1 MSYSYYIRSPLIDGN
16 HYGSKQF
23 ASPLKEVS
31 ETELSE
37 AEKLKAFKKEIWDEI
52 NRMPRCSSINWSI
65 QITDGGFKRMM
76 QDPEYKEKIM
86 SVLAEDAAVGR
97 SPITSSMCVIDENG
111 LTGCAYGFGYGEEA
125 FEAHSNDKDSFYT
138 KKATK
143 KVDYEELWE
152 EQQLKRE
159 QQERLDKQYYDS
171 LIEKRKYSQK
181 QTVAKLYEK
190 GTVVSENSI

>member
-1 MSYSYYIRSPLIDGN
+1 MEVNLLSAVQSSYVISS
-16 HYGSKQF
+16 SKTDTKAVEDTEF
-23 ASPLKEVS
+23 S
-31 ETELSE
+31 ETE
-37 AEKLKAFKKEIWDEI
+37 KLEAFKKEIWDEI

-65 QITDGGFKRMM
+65 QITDDGFKRMM

-111 LTGCAYGFGYGEEA
+111 LTGCAYGFGYSEEA

-159 QQERLDKQYYDS
+159 QQERLDKEYFDS
-171 LIEKRKYSQK
+171 LVRKRRYNQK
-181 QTVAKLYEK
+181 QTVANLYEK
-190 GTVVSENSI
+190 GTVVSESSI

>member
-1 MSYSYYIRSPLIDGN
+1 
-16 HYGSKQF
+16 
-23 ASPLKEVS
+23 
-31 ETELSE
+31 
-37 AEKLKAFKKEIWDEI
+37 
-52 NRMPRCSSINWSI
+52 MPRCSSINWSI

-76 QDPEYKEKIM
+76 QDTEYKEKIM

-97 SPITSSMCVIDENG
+97 PPITSSMCVIDENG

-138 KKATK
+138 KKAAK

-159 QQERLDKQYYDS
+159 QYQERVDKEYFDS
-171 LIEKRKYSQK
+171 LVEKRRYNQK
-181 QTVAKLYEK
+181 QTVANLYEK

>member
-1 MSYSYYIRSPLIDGN
+1 MEVNLLSAMQSSYVTNS
-16 HYGSKQF
+16 SKTVTK
-23 ASPLKEVS
+23 AVED
-31 ETELSE
+31 TELSE
-37 AEKLKAFKKEIWDEI
+37 AEKLEAFKKEIWNEI

-97 SPITSSMCVIDENG
+97 PPITSSMCVIDENG
-111 LTGCAYGFGYGEEA
+111 LTGCAYSFGYGEEA

-138 KKATK
+138 KKAAK
-143 KVDYEELWE
+143 KIDFEELWE

-159 QQERLDKQYYDS
+159 QQERLDKEYYES

-181 QTVAKLYEK
+181 QTVANLYEK
-190 GTVVSENSI
+190 GTIVSGSST

>member
-1 MSYSYYIRSPLIDGN
+1 MEVNLLSAMQSSYVTNS
-16 HYGSKQF
+16 SKTVTK
-23 ASPLKEVS
+23 AVED
-31 ETELSE
+31 TELSE
-37 AEKLKAFKKEIWDEI
+37 AEKLEAFKKEIWNEI

-97 SPITSSMCVIDENG
+97 PPITSSMCVIDENG
-111 LTGCAYGFGYGEEA
+111 LTGCAYSFGYGEEV

-138 KKATK
+138 KKAAK
-143 KVDYEELWE
+143 KIDYEELWE

-159 QQERLDKQYYDS
+159 QYRERLNKEYFDS
-171 LIEKRKYSQK
+171 LVEKRRYSQK
-181 QTVAKLYEK
+181 QTVANLYEK
-190 GTVVSENSI
+190 GTVVSGSST